1 MQALLKKKNE
11 EEFVVQVIEDLRK
24 MLEMGSDFF
33 FKRNFQNI
41 CGIELNP
48 LVAITQMQTWLA

>member
-1 MQALLKKKNE
+1 MKHKTE
-11 EEFVVQVIEDLRK
+11 EEFVVQVIEDLGK
-24 MLEMGSDFF
+24 MLELGSDFF

-48 LVAITQMQTWLA
+48 LLAITQI

>member
-1 MQALLKKKNE
+1 MQVKLKQKSE
-11 EEFVVQVIEDLRK
+11 EEFVVQVIEDLAK
-24 MLEMGSDFF
+24 MLELGSDFF

-48 LVAITQMQTWLA
+48 LVAITQIQTWLA